1 MFMYGVLISPTQHMA
16 ASTTSDA
23 TADETSVTAD
33 GAAADTPT
41 TDGEPLLDGRD
52 CVDTAD
58 L

>member
-1 MFMYGVLISPTQHMA
+1 MT

-23 TADETSVTAD
+23 TTDEESVTAD